1 MPRNG
6 IVVSTVEPG
15 KYIHFDLETR
25 IIEYLTHISSALVS
39 HLEIDFNTDGCTLD
53 RSGIINIWPIQI
65 KIANIQHTRPIV
77 VGIYTGMHKSLDPN
91 VFFDQFV
98 TDIKRIML
106 KGGVLFH
113 GKQIPLHLRCFIA
126 DAPARAFILNH
137 RGHTSGHPC
146 SKCRVSGTRNDGRY
160 VFNGINH
167 RLRTDDEYIRCLD
180 EEHHK
185 EGKSPLSNLSIGMV
199 SQVPFDYMH
208 LVCLGVVK
216 KLLSAWV
223 FGKFSRLSKLSS
235 TSISFISARLN
246 SLKKYC
252 PSDFARH
259 PRSLDMCSK
268 YKATELRQFLLY
280 TGPIVT
286 YGLLNEQIYKHF
298 LFLHAAMRILVS
310 NSPSERHLKFAELA
324 LEKFVLKC
332 EYLYG
337 SNFSTYNIHGLLH
350 LTSDV
355 RRFGNLDSFSAFPYE
370 SKMSIFRKYCRK
382 PGQPLQQFFCRMAE
396 IEAHGTNDN
405 CEIDSSIKV
414 SVRHSTAGPR
424 YYKITFNGLL
434 LGLDLRDNCCL
445 LNDGRICIV
454 FDIVMD
460 NNSYLLAVK
469 KFLHVEDFYDVGIF
483 SSALQIYK
491 CSTVSNEIF
500 RVHLEEVRAK
510 CYRMPVW
517 NSISA
522 NDDSSD
528 EGNESETPRYIVAA
542 IVHSEKM

>member
-1 MPRNG
+1 
-6 IVVSTVEPG
+6 
-15 KYIHFDLETR
+15 
-25 IIEYLTHISSALVS
+25 
-39 HLEIDFNTDGCTLD
+39 
-53 RSGIINIWPIQI
+53 
-65 KIANIQHTRPIV
+65 
-77 VGIYTGMHKSLDPN
+77 
-91 VFFDQFV
+91 
-98 TDIKRIML
+98 
-106 KGGVLFH
+106 
-113 GKQIPLHLRCFIA
+113 
-126 DAPARAFILNH
+126 
-137 RGHTSGHPC
+137 
-146 SKCRVSGTRNDGRY
+146 
-160 VFNGINH
+160 
-167 RLRTDDEYIRCLD
+167 
-180 EEHHK
+180 
-185 EGKSPLSNLSIGMV
+185 
-199 SQVPFDYMH
+199 
-208 LVCLGVVK
+208 
-216 KLLSAWV
+216 
-223 FGKFSRLSKLSS
+223 
-235 TSISFISARLN
+235 
-246 SLKKYC
+246 
-252 PSDFARH
+252 
-259 PRSLDMCSK
+259 
-268 YKATELRQFLLY
+268 
-280 TGPIVT
+280 
-286 YGLLNEQIYKHF
+286 
-298 LFLHAAMRILVS
+298 
-310 NSPSERHLKFAELA
+310 
-324 LEKFVLKC
+324 
-332 EYLYG
+332 
-337 SNFSTYNIHGLLH
+337 
-350 LTSDV
+350 
-355 RRFGNLDSFSAFPYE
+355 
-370 SKMSIFRKYCRK
+370 MSIFRKYCRK